1 MLNNI
6 KSMIDPMMS
15 IASPIEGIA
24 GNIPLLGDLIPLL
37 TQMSTDSSG
46 ETDISE
52 EELYKLIPT
61 APDIPPSVIEKAEKI
76 VKLIGQVIQYLP
88 IFMIDAIV
96 QMLQAIKSMFDQIVG
111 IIGVPPMIFP
121 FTLVDSLA
129 ALVPKVKQ
137 LILTTPPE
145 IEELIKQKIK
155 KKFHYAAALSIPKP
169 NLDAAKAAAS
179 SAATSAK
186 SAASSAASSAQG
198 GASSVASGSVPAKI
212 EQSQPPPA
220 ASNIPETPSVPEA
233 EPKPPVKEPEPTA
246 SFFNIFL
253 VGDNYVDDPSRT
265 RMLVANRSS
274 KETIVDRVDSAIVKY
289 PNITKS
295 GDHYEFNSVTKSMT
309 WRQA

>member
-1 MLNNI
+1 
-6 KSMIDPMMS
+6 
-15 IASPIEGIA
+15 
-24 GNIPLLGDLIPLL
+24 
-37 TQMSTDSSG
+37 MSTDSSG

-169 NLDAAKAAAS
+169 NLEALKSAAPSAAS
-179 SAATSAK
+179 SAQ

-198 GASSVASGSVPAKI
+198 AASSATSGSVPTKI
-212 EQSQPPPA
+212 EQSQTPPA
-220 ASNIPETPSVPEA
+220 SSNIPETPSVPEA
-233 EPKPPVKEPEPTA
+233 TPQAPVKKA
-246 SFFNIFL
+246 DIAYKFFEFSLMSLNCA
-253 VGDNYVDDPSRT
+253 D
-265 RMLVANRSS
+265 
-274 KETIVDRVDSAIVKY
+274 DRVSVRVNSDSTLK
-289 PNITKS
+289 
-295 GDHYEFNSVTKSMT
+295 
-309 WRQA
+309 

>member
-1 MLNNI
+1 MLNTI

-15 IASPIEGIA
+15 IALPIEGIA
-24 GNIPLLGDLIPLL
+24 GKIPLLGDLIPLL

-88 IFMIDAIV
+88 IFLIDAIV

-111 IIGVPPMIFP
+111 IIGVPPMIYP

-145 IEELIKQKIK
+145 IEELIK
-155 KKFHYAAALSIPKP
+155 
-169 NLDAAKAAAS
+169 
-179 SAATSAK
+179 
-186 SAASSAASSAQG
+186 
-198 GASSVASGSVPAKI
+198 
-212 EQSQPPPA
+212 
-220 ASNIPETPSVPEA
+220 
-233 EPKPPVKEPEPTA
+233 
-246 SFFNIFL
+246 
-253 VGDNYVDDPSRT
+253 
-265 RMLVANRSS
+265 
-274 KETIVDRVDSAIVKY
+274 
-289 PNITKS
+289 
-295 GDHYEFNSVTKSMT
+295 
-309 WRQA
+309 